1 MADEVR
7 NGPGNPEEF
16 VPAEPDNKANPVPEE
31 DDVVLWAKVQ
41 YEEGTS
47 GPLKNIEGV
56 MVDDDYG
63 VTVINPEEGVATTI
77 GDRFI
82 VRVDVQ
88 QLVMDETEAGDDA

>member
-1 MADEVR
+1 MADVDDKSIEEK
-7 NGPGNPEEF
+7 GQPEE
-16 VPAEPDNKANPVPEE
+16 AL

-47 GPLKNIEGV
+47 GPLKDIEGV

-88 QLVMDETEAGDDA
+88 QLVMDETDEDDNA

>member
-1 MADEVR
+1 MAADDVDMTEEEFQASKVDEA
-7 NGPGNPEEF
+7 NPEE
-16 VPAEPDNKANPVPEE
+16 AM

-88 QLVMDETEAGDDA
+88 QLVMDETEGDDNA